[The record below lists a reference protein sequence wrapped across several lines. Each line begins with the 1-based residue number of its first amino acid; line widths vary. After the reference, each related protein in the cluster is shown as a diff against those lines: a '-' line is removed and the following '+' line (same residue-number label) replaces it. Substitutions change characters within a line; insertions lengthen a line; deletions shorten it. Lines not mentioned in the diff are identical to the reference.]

1 MAHLE
6 LRHLSLLS
14 PAASLS
20 PPWYKKNLE
29 LPTNDTQFEFFPGAS
44 TPLKVTGKQPQFI
57 SPMRRLDNFHLSASS
72 PIPEKDEVE
81 EGDLTIANLSSD
93 DDPNR
98 NEDDA
103 LDNCEDHHHSGQV
116 SDESHDEVSIAS
128 SSILDHKPVFTRKR
142 RIQLP
147 LDMVITPG
155 ASDSTMVPM
164 SGIETS
170 KLGISSSESTPC
182 PLHPRKRL
190 RFRPELD
197 VTPSQPNRTVKPVLN
212 LSQSRKISAG
222 NVPLLTKLTGAGLEL
237 ESLPVSPPLGLH
249 AGHVRLLTPISQST
263 PTNSRDTLPFTENPA
278 VPLKTPTTDH
288 AFIKPLSRHKYQ
300 TPQLRPTSAFPH
312 RESTSMLGLYHLGD
326 FTPDAQTYQIVGEF
340 PVSAAGLMDE
350 KEDVHVGDKRI
361 NDPYLASPESS
372 DTVDV
377 ELLRE
382 KYLLAGRLPL
392 LEHQNAELPQGQL
405 LSLIQ
410 DGSSVR
416 AFYEMVAPVKIVE
429 FLRKERLRWHPDKW
443 AGRQAPYDAE
453 VLHSLTQ
460 VLNELTEEYRGLDVK

>member
-1 MAHLE
+1 
-6 LRHLSLLS
+6 
-14 PAASLS
+14 
-20 PPWYKKNLE
+20 
-29 LPTNDTQFEFFPGAS
+29 
-44 TPLKVTGKQPQFI
+44 
-57 SPMRRLDNFHLSASS
+57 MRRLDNFHLSASS

-98 NEDDA
+98 DGDDDHNAAYDQNEDH
-103 LDNCEDHHHSGQV
+103 EQ
-116 SDESHDEVSIAS
+116 SDEVGDESYEESSIAS
-128 SSILDHKPVFTRKR
+128 SSILEHKPVFTRKR
-142 RIQLP
+142 RMQLP

-155 ASDSTMVPM
+155 VSDSTIVPM

-190 RFRPELD
+190 RFRPDVD

-212 LSQSRKISAG
+212 LSQSRKISAD
-222 NVPLLTKLTGAGLEL
+222 NVPLLTKLTGAGLEP
-237 ESLPVSPPLGLH
+237 EPLPLSPTQGLH

-263 PTNSRDTLPFTENPA
+263 PTNSRDTLPFTENA
-278 VPLKTPTTDH
+278 LVPQKTPTSDH

-312 RESTSMLGLYHLGD
+312 RESTSMLSLYHLGD

-377 ELLRE
+377 DLLRE
-382 KYLLAGRLPL
+382 QYLQAGRLPL
-392 LEHQNAELPQGQL
+392 LEHQNAELPRDRL

-416 AFYEMVAPVKIVE
+416 AFYEMAAPMKVVE

-443 AGRQAPYDAE
+443 AGRQAPYDVE

-460 VLNELTEEYRGLDVK
+460 VLNELTEEYRGHNVEK